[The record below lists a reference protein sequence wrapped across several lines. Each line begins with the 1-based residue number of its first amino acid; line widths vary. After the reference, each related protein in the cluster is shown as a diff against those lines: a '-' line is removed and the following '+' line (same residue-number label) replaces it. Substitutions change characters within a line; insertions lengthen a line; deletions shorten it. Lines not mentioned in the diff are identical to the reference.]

1 MRCKIISSCSISIF
15 AYAFSIIVNS
25 VETKPS
31 DFYEEPIVLT
41 GLGHVRGS
49 VLRSRLGELF
59 YAFRGIRYAKP
70 PVDDLRFKVSKNH

>member
-1 MRCKIISSCSISIF
+1 MKCKIISSCSISVF
-15 AYAFSIIVNS
+15 ALLISIIVIRIDA
-25 VETKPS
+25 KPS
-31 DFYEEPIVLT
+31 DLYEEPVVIT

-70 PVDDLRFKVSKNH
+70 PVGDLRFKVSS